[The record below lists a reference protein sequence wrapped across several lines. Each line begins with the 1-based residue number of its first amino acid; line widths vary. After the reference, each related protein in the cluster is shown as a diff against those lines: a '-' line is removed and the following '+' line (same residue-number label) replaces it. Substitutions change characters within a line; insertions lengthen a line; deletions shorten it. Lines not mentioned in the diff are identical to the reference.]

1 MKKILITVT
10 NYSERCSEAKKLL
23 EKQGY
28 QLIDN
33 KSDKPFFTFEQLKD
47 IMPDV
52 DGVVAGL
59 DDWNESVY
67 KIAKKLKVIA
77 RFGVGVDNIDLVKA
91 KEYGIKVTNA
101 KGKNANSVAELA
113 ISFMF
118 GVLRNVPALNISVKS
133 GLWERF
139 IGYDLNGKSIGLAG
153 FGAISQSVAKKLAG
167 FGVNIFAYDKYP
179 NLDIAKELNV
189 KMVSFEEILKNCDIV
204 SLHVPS
210 FKETYHMMGKEQFD
224 MMKDGACFIN
234 TARGA
239 LVDEKALYNALR
251 TKKLSA
257 AAIDVY
263 ENEPTTLDNP
273 LLKLDNLICTPHT
286 AGETYETYNVV
297 GNVTAQALIDV
308 IEGKVPENLLNP

>member
-1 MKKILITVT
+1 MNKILITVT
-10 NYSERCSEAKKLL
+10 NFSERCYEAKKLL

-28 QLIDN
+28 QLILN
-33 KSDKPFFTFEQLKD
+33 KSDRPFLTFDQLKD
-47 IMPDV
+47 IISNV
-52 DGVVAGL
+52 DGVIAGL
-59 DDWNESVY
+59 DDWNESIY

-113 ISFMF
+113 ICFML
-118 GVLRNVPALNISVKS
+118 GVLRNVPNLNISVKS

-139 IGYDLNGKSIGLAG
+139 IGHDLNGKNIGLVG

-189 KMVSFEEILKNCDIV
+189 KMVSFEKILKNCDIV

-224 MMKDGACFIN
+224 MMKYEAYFIN

-239 LVDEKALYNALR
+239 LVDEEALYDALK

-273 LLKLDNLICTPHT
+273 LFKLDNLICTPHT
-286 AGETYETYNVV
+286 AGETYETYNAL
-297 GNVTAQALIDV
+297 GNVTAKAVIDV
-308 IEGKVPENLLNP
+308 IEGMVPENLLNP